1 MVYNFAAAERGV
13 RRTGLFNIVHRYRTI
28 FGNIA
33 RIIYM
38 AANTISHRDRR
49 SIKQNASVTFKSFGS
64 EPMAANA
71 LVVRKTHL
79 PTSQKTLRAA
89 QYVRMSTDYQRYSI
103 ENQAVV
109 IAAYA

>member
-49 SIKQNASVTFKSFGS
+49 SIKQNASSSPLSHSG
-64 EPMAANA
+64 ENRWRPM
-71 LVVRKTHL
+71 R
-79 PTSQKTLRAA
+79 S
-89 QYVRMSTDYQRYSI
+89 
-103 ENQAVV
+103 
-109 IAAYA
+109 